1 MKNMDEENFMPL
13 KYTTMLSGHFAP
25 PISRL
30 FSSLGHILVI
40 LSVESALPI
49 GGFWS
54 SHRRNS
60 LPIGQSLSSLVDNIL
75 KFTWFWAVMNEG
87 VQCTLSTAFS
97 FKICFGDSDQ

>member
-13 KYTTMLSGHFAP
+13 KYTTMLSGRFAP

-40 LSVESALPI
+40 LSVESILPI

-87 VQCTLSTAFS
+87 VQWTLSTAYS